1 MNVQPLTGKALEA
14 LAHPSPSIEA
24 YEGSVRSSKTVTTL
38 IDWLRFIRTGPA
50 GNLAMCGRTE
60 RTVINNMV
68 LPLQEMLGAERV
80 RVNYGQ
86 GTVNILGRDIM
97 LFGANNEQSRT
108 KIQGLTLAGALVDE
122 ASTVPESFFNMLYSR
137 LSVPGAKLWLTAN
150 PEGPAHWLKIKWLDR
165 ACLWITRTGRII
177 TRTGPDVLD
186 LHRYTFTLDDN
197 PSLDPAYVE
206 RLKRSYTGMWRRRY
220 IDAEWVAAD
229 GAVFDMWNPDTMVV
243 PWDQLPRMER
253 LVCVGMDYGT
263 QNPTSAEIL
272 GIGEDGIL
280 YFVDEWRLDS
290 TNRGAQTWTDAQQSQ
305 KFLPWLKNEE
315 HAPGID
321 MVPQWIILDPAAA
334 SFKVQLRQDGAW
346 GLMDA
351 ENDVLY
357 GIRLMATLLA
367 SGVLKVSS
375 KCRGLIDEIPGYSW
389 DPKATAMGEDKPLKV
404 ADHSTDAARYAVTT
418 TERAWRTQVD
428 RTALLLARNAKEA
441 A

>member
-1 MNVQPLTGKALEA
+1 MDVQPLTGKARLA
-14 LAHPSPSIEA
+14 LQHPSPSIEA
-24 YEGSVRSSKTVTTL
+24 YEGSVRSSKTITTL
-38 IDWLRFIRTGPA
+38 IDWLRFIRTGPP

-68 LPLQEMLGAERV
+68 LPLQEMLGTERV

-150 PEGPAHWLKIKWLDR
+150 PEGPAHWLKTKWLDR
-165 ACLWITRTGRII
+165 SCLWITRTGRII
-177 TRTGPDVLD
+177 TRSGPDVID

-229 GAVFDMWNPDTMVV
+229 GAVFDMWDPDTMVI
-243 PWDQLPRMER
+243 PWTSLPRMER
-253 LVCVGMDYGT
+253 MICTGMDYGT

-272 GIGEDGIL
+272 ALGEDGIL
-280 YFVDEWRLDS
+280 YFVDEWRLDA
-290 TNRGAQTWTDAQQSQ
+290 TNRGNQTWTDAQQSA
-305 KFLPWLKNEE
+305 KFLPWLRNTE
-315 HAPGID
+315 HAPGVD
-321 MVPQWIILDPAAA
+321 MVPQWTILDPAAA

-346 GLMDA
+346 GLTDA

-367 SGVLKVSS
+367 SGVLKVSDRC
-375 KCRGLIDEIPGYSW
+375 KGLIDELPGYSW
-389 DPKATAMGEDKPLKV
+389 DPKATAKGEDKPLKV
-404 ADHSTDAARYAVTT
+404 ADHSTDAARYALAT
-418 TERAWRTQVD
+418 TERLWRRDID
-428 RTALLLARNAKEA
+428 RTALLLDRTRKEA